1 MASGRERK
9 IIHLKSTKSK
19 RFDEAYLIL
28 KDGLI
33 NYDDGEIVKEA
44 ERIIFSAEELKRKR
58 ERKGKGVFKCAFFL
72 SLGFFLGTFTYLLS
86 FLIASI

>member
-44 ERIIFSAEELKRKR
+44 ERILFSAEELKRKR
-58 ERKGKGVFKCAFFL
+58 GRKGGGVFKCAFFL